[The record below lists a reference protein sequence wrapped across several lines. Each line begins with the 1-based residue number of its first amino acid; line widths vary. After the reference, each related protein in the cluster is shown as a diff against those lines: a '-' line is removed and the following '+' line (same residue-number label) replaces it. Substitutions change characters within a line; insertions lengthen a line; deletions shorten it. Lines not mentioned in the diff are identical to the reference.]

1 MFFFQVFFQF
11 LKYPATSY
19 SNTDNILQQNSSFQ
33 QKTNAFFFFLFLIIL
48 HFLQQTILK
57 KISFL
62 KNGSLPS

>member
-33 QKTNAFFFFLFLIIL
+33 QKTNAFFFLFLIIL